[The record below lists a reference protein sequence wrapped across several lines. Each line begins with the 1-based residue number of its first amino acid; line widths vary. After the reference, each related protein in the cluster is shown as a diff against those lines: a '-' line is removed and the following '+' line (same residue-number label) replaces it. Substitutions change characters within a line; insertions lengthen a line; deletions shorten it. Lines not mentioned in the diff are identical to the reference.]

1 MRFASGFGFAGM
13 YIVCES
19 WLNDKATNETRGQ
32 LLSLY
37 MIVNIGGMGLGQLMI
52 GLGETGGVGLFL
64 MASVMVSIAVVPIL
78 VTVSPAPNFEAPDRL
93 GFRRLI
99 QVSPLSVVG
108 MAVCG
113 LIISMLF
120 GMGPVYGRNLGLN
133 NTEIG
138 YFMTSIMVGTLLL
151 QYPVGRLSD
160 KFDRRVV
167 IFGAAS
173 TSAVCISI
181 ASLFDAGQFTHLLLF
196 TMIFGGLTFS
206 LYSLFIAHANDF
218 LTPSQMVAMSSGLL
232 MVNGAGAVVGSPFA
246 ATTIE
251 VFGSRSFMPTIAI
264 ILAGLSIFILIR
276 MRIRDSVPTEAQGP
290 FVAFPKNLTGV
301 ATGLN
306 PEAEWTD
313 PVKDD
318 AANDP
323 FRDNPYVN

>member
-1 MRFASGFGFAGM
+1 
-13 YIVCES
+13 
-19 WLNDKATNETRGQ
+19 
-32 LLSLY
+32 
-37 MIVNIGGMGLGQLMI
+37 
-52 GLGETGGVGLFL
+52 
-64 MASVMVSIAVVPIL
+64 
-78 VTVSPAPNFEAPDRL
+78 
-93 GFRRLI
+93 
-99 QVSPLSVVG
+99 
-108 MAVCG
+108 
-113 LIISMLF
+113 
-120 GMGPVYGRNLGLN
+120 
-133 NTEIG
+133 
-138 YFMTSIMVGTLLL
+138 
-151 QYPVGRLSD
+151 
-160 KFDRRVV
+160 
-167 IFGAAS
+167 
-173 TSAVCISI
+173 
-181 ASLFDAGQFTHLLLF
+181 
-196 TMIFGGLTFS
+196 MIFGGLTFS

-323 FRDNPYVN
+323 FKDNPYVN